1 MFYLCLAFSCVWAC
15 HLVYLLVIDR
25 QVRQMGRRIQ
35 ARAEAPSRP
44 DTGSLSL

>member
-1 MFYLCLAFSCVWAC
+1 MFYLCLAISFVWVC

-35 ARAEAPSRP
+35 ARAEA
-44 DTGSLSL
+44 LS